1 MEYVSGDGSGGRGYE
16 DGSGWIWMPIA
27 APARWLAIKCGTTT
41 ELQAYMKVGAPGRVC
56 FSKCGVP
63 GTVNFFPRAICSG
76 GSKMLPRSNF
86 WLKMG
91 PQRNADLASYL
102 AIWSICANRVIIED
116 ACLDRL
122 SRNSVKKWREWRI
135 GGDRGCSTCLE
146 TDRGAGDMRMGR
158 GGYGSR

>member
-1 MEYVSGDGSGGRGYE
+1 M
-16 DGSGWIWMPIA
+16 
-27 APARWLAIKCGTTT
+27 
-41 ELQAYMKVGAPGRVC
+41 QVGAPGRVC

-122 SRNSVKKWREWRI
+122 CRNSVKMWREWRI
-135 GGDRGCSTCLE
+135 GGDMGLQYVS
-146 TDRGAGDMRMGR
+146 GDGSGGR
-158 GGYGSR
+158 GYEDGSGWIWKPIAAPVRWLAIK